1 MPKVMQEIEHK
12 KGKLYYTMGE
22 VAEMF
27 DVNQSLLRYWEQE
40 FDVLRPRRNKKG
52 NRLFTPKD
60 VDTVRTIYHLLKERD
75 MKIDAAR
82 RYMAVN
88 RAEADR
94 DAVIVEK
101 LLSIKAMLAEIK
113 QELTVEG
120 LPAEE
125 GDAEPDL
132 RSVQENA
139 AVDRFEGDDGS
150 TAASEDAVAPCAA
163 EQNAAGD
170 GGMDACGPVGQDL
183 SAVRPPFEEQVL
195 FDITP
200 VSAPGGEDGGM
211 PDGYTSAVA
220 AFNGEEVPG
229 ADEEPQESVARVQAI
244 EQTLF

>member
-1 MPKVMQEIEHK
+1 MQEIEHK

-125 GDAEPDL
+125 CGAEPDL
-132 RSVQENA
+132 HPVREDATSE
-139 AVDRFEGDDGS
+139 RFGGDDG
-150 TAASEDAVAPCAA
+150 TFAAAQDAAAQCAA
-163 EQNAAGD
+163 EQVAAGD
-170 GGMDACGPVGQDL
+170 GKPDACDTVGQEL
-183 SAVRPPFEEQVL
+183 SESRPPFEEQVL

-200 VSAPGGEDGGM
+200 VSVPEVDGGGM

-229 ADEEPQESVARVQAI
+229 ADEEPQESTARVQAI

>member
-1 MPKVMQEIEHK
+1 MQEIEHK

-125 GDAEPDL
+125 CDAEPDL
-132 RSVQENA
+132 RPVQEVA
-139 AVDRFEGDDGS
+139 AVERFGGDDCP
-150 TAASEDAVAPCAA
+150 A
-163 EQNAAGD
+163 AAGEEAVDPVRCDD
-170 GGMDACGPVGQDL
+170 GEPDAGDMAGQEL

-200 VSAPGGEDGGM
+200 VSVPGGDGGGM

-229 ADEEPQESVARVQAI
+229 ADEEPQESAARVQAI